1 MQNPRKTTQSQ
12 QLEKLQLQERTAR
25 ANANALRWDYIAET
39 NTRVATWILKQWD
52 QAMKISHDLMNDQHY
67 LLFGK
72 KLFTHD
78 RVISEPVKKKAPAK
92 NFLSVTFGNYA
103 RN

>member
-1 MQNPRKTTQSQ
+1 MQNLWKTTTTQKLAS
-12 QLEKLQLQERTAR
+12 LQLAERTAR
-25 ANANALRWDYIAET
+25 ANANALRWAYIAET
-39 NTRVATWILKQWD
+39 NTRVATWILKQRD
-52 QAMKISHDLMNDQHY
+52 HAMKISHDLMDDQHY